1 MRKILFITQLSTDI
15 KLFINTLEKASQ
27 QQYIF
32 DRNEDASLVHIPNIV
47 TLNDI
52 FHRVYFLVL
61 AFDNL
66 RTEREIFI
74 YVLHVKYFM

>member
-15 KLFINTLEKASQ
+15 KLFINMLEKASQ

-32 DRNEDASLVHIPNIV
+32 DRNEDASPVHIPNIV

-74 YVLHVKYFM
+74 